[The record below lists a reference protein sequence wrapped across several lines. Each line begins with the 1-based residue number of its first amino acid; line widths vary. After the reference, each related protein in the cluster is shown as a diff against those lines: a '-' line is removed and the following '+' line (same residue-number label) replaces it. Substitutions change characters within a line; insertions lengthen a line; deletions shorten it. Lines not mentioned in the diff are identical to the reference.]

1 MAMEMPKEYFILKYT
16 KAMRKPWSIT
26 TTTRSPYRLRK
37 QLKVLNDNFVSL
49 EWTKENQINFQISL
63 IQHRLY
69 GHNEDSGFSQQF
81 LNGLTKTHKEIFTD
95 FSHVLTF
102 KEAKEIF
109 DNKNYTDPG
118 MRGRQSFNPFKK
130 FGFVRLNNKV
140 LEITSFGK
148 LFLNENSDLGEIFFK
163 SFIKWQIPNPDNDDY
178 KLDHGYDIKPFI
190 GVLHLIQKVNEI
202 SGKLGKIVKGINKE
216 EFSLFCPT
224 LVNYKDIDSYAEQ
237 IIKLRENLKGK
248 TKQEQ
253 KTIWSEYKLFFAQKF
268 LGTSDST
275 KIKKLLSNL
284 KDYGDNAIRYFRLTR
299 FIYIRGG
306 GFYIDLEQRRRIEIE
321 NLIHFDNAQSK
332 IFTSKENYSEYISN
346 ISKPKLPWETKEK
359 LAEIILKLIQD
370 INLYEKEIGITPK
383 SFLDYK
389 KLSTDDLKIF
399 INDLRNYRRELQ
411 DKQNHQK
418 SQEIEAIKKYIEEL
432 KNIFNSDD
440 RPILLEKLLSLGLN
454 ALNDALKIKPNYP
467 VGDDNEPTFT
477 APANTPDIECFYKE
491 HNAICEVTMLTA
503 RDQWYNEGQP
513 VMRHLRDFENKYQ
526 DKNAYCLF
534 IAPKLH
540 RDTINTFWTAI
551 KYEYEGKKQKIVPL
565 SINNF
570 IELLNILV
578 VIKQSGKSLK
588 HSELFKLYDEILE
601 ISKTLSDSNEWI
613 KHIPHIINSWQRNLN
628 L

>member
-1 MAMEMPKEYFILKYT
+1 MVKGTPNEFFIVRYT
-16 KAMRKPWSIT
+16 KTMKKPWSIT

-37 QLKVLNDNFVSL
+37 QMKVLIDKFVNL

-69 GHNEDSGFSQQF
+69 GYNEDRGFSQQF
-81 LNGLTKTHKEIFTD
+81 LNGLSKTHKEIFTD
-95 FSHVLTF
+95 FAHRLTF
-102 KEAKEIF
+102 EEAKEIF
-109 DNKNYTDPG
+109 NNKKYTDPG

-130 FGFVRLNNKV
+130 FGFVRLNNKI
-140 LEITSFGK
+140 LEITPFGK

-202 SGKLGKIVKGINKE
+202 SEKLGKIVKGINKE

-224 LVNYKDIDSYAEQ
+224 LINYRDIDSYAEQ

-253 KTIWSEYKLFFAQKF
+253 KTIWNEYKLFFAQKF
-268 LGTSDST
+268 IGTSDFT

-306 GFYIDLEQRRRIEIE
+306 GFYVDLEPRRAIEIK
-321 NLIHFDNAQSK
+321 NLIHFDNGQAK
-332 IFTSKENYSEYISN
+332 AFTSKEKYFEYISN
-346 ISKPKLPWETKEK
+346 ILEPKLPWETKEK
-359 LAEIILKLIQD
+359 LAEIILKLIED

-389 KLSTDDLKIF
+389 KLNTDNLKKF

-411 DKQNHQK
+411 DKQNHQE
-418 SQEIEAIKKYIEEL
+418 SQEIEAIKKYIKEL
-432 KNIFNSDD
+432 ENIFNFDD

-454 ALNDALKIKPNYP
+454 ALNDAIKIKPNYP

-477 APANTPDIECFYKE
+477 APANIPDIECFYEKY
-491 HNAICEVTMLTA
+491 NLICEVTMLTT

-513 VMRHLRDFENKYQ
+513 VMRHLRDFENKY
-526 DKNAYCLF
+526 KNRDAYCLF
-534 IAPKLH
+534 VAPILH

-565 SINNF
+565 SINNL
-570 IELLNILV
+570 IELLKILIA
-578 VIKQSGKSLK
+578 IKQSGKSLN
-588 HSELFKLYDEILE
+588 HSELFRLYDEILKT
-601 ISKTLSDSNEWI
+601 SKTLSDSNEWI
-613 KHIPHIINSWQRNLN
+613 KNVPNAITSWQKSLN
-628 L
+628 I

>member
-1 MAMEMPKEYFILKYT
+1 MVMEMPKESFIEKYT
-16 KAMRKPWSIT
+16 KAMKKPWSIT
-26 TTTRSPYRLRK
+26 TTLRNPERLRDFLIV
-37 QLKVLNDNFVSL
+37 LKGLENS
-49 EWTKENQINFQISL
+49 EWTFKNQRKYQILLIKERVYGYGSNQF
-63 IQHRLY
+63 Y
-69 GHNEDSGFSQQF
+69 
-81 LNGLTKTHKEIFTD
+81 NGLSQKRIALIDDQTKKISFKQAEGIFN
-95 FSHVLTF
+95 S
-102 KEAKEIF
+102 
-109 DNKNYTDPG
+109 KNYEDPA
-118 MRGRQSFNPFKK
+118 MRGRQSMNPLKK
-130 FGFVRLNNKV
+130 FGFVVIKDGKIY
-140 LEITSFGK
+140 ITSLGK
-148 LFLNENSDLGEIFFK
+148 LFLKDNFDLGEIFFR
-163 SFIKWQIPNPDNDDY
+163 SFIKWQIPNPDSDDY
-178 KLDHGYDIKPFI
+178 KLDDGYDIKPFI

-202 SGKLGKIVKGINKE
+202 SEKSGKIVKGISKE

-224 LVNYKDIDSYAEQ
+224 LVNYKLIGSYAEQ
-237 IIKLRENLKGK
+237 IIALRENLVGK

-253 KTIWSEYKLFFAQKF
+253 KIIWNEYKNIFAKEF
-268 LGTSDST
+268 LGTSNTT
-275 KIKKLLSNL
+275 KVKKLLSNL
-284 KDYGDNAIRYFRLTR
+284 KDYGDNAVRYFRLTR
-299 FIYIRGG
+299 YIYIRGG

-332 IFTSKENYSEYISN
+332 VFTSKENYSEYISN

-359 LAEIILKLIQD
+359 LAEIILKLIED

-399 INDLRNYRRELQ
+399 INGLRNYRRELQ

-432 KNIFNSDD
+432 ENIFNSDD
-440 RPILLEKLLSLGLN
+440 KPILLEKLLSLGLN

-477 APANTPDIECFYKE
+477 APANTPDIECFYEE

-534 IAPKLH
+534 VAPKLH

-570 IELLNILV
+570 IELLKILV
-578 VIKQSGKSLK
+578 DIKQSGKSLK
-588 HSELFKLYDEILE
+588 HSELFRLYDEILG

-613 KHIPHIINSWQRNLN
+613 KNIPNTINSWQRSLN